1 MTWPTKPVVGSDVG
15 VWGQKINAIFDA
27 LFAAEDADGNVMAS
41 IVRELADA
49 RGTYSSLALRLAA
62 GGTGGIGGG
71 TDGGTTTPTVIG
83 TKNTYIGAGNTY
95 ATGFN
100 QY

>member
-1 MTWPTKPVVGSDVG
+1 MTWPTKPVIGADVG

-27 LFAAEDADGNVMAS
+27 LFAAEDSDGNVIAAL
-41 IVRELADA
+41 VKELADA

-62 GGTGGIGGG
+62 GGSGGTGG
-71 TDGGTTTPTVIG
+71 TGGTTTPPVIG